1 MSIVVVPTYNE
12 SENIAELKR
21 RLPKD
26 VEVLIV
32 DDSPNDETAE
42 AARGVGFQVL
52 RRSGKRGLSSA
63 VVEGIRSCDSEKV
76 IIMDADLQHPPELIP
91 RLLEELDLHDFVVAS
106 RYVDGGGCAEWDL
119 DRRVIS
125 RVANL
130 AARPL
135 TPVKDA
141 VSGFFGFKRGGL
153 PKLGGVSSRGFKI
166 MLELLVRGNW
176 ASAIEIPYTFGVRK
190 RGKTKLGFRQIIGYL
205 LQLISLYLF
214 KFRILRFGI
223 IGLSGV
229 VVHLPILYVLTEFVG
244 LLYLWSA
251 VISIIC
257 ASTSNYFLNHL
268 WTFSGQRSAAHNHF
282 LGWGKYQ
289 LMSGITDGLYLGTLA
304 LLVELGGIYY
314 MLSAGMAMVIIFIAK
329 YLVARFY
336 IWKKE
341 VQSGEETI
349 H

>member
-1 MSIVVVPTYNE
+1 MSTIVIVPTFNE
-12 SENIAELKR
+12 KENIVELKR

-26 VEVLIV
+26 VDVLVV
-32 DDSPNDETAE
+32 DDSPNEETANE
-42 AARGVGFQVL
+42 ARGVGFQVF
-52 RRSGKRGLSSA
+52 RRNGEKGLSSA
-63 VVEGIRSCDSEKV
+63 VIDGIQASGSEKV
-76 IIMDADLQHPPELIP
+76 IVMDADLQHPPELIP
-91 RLLEELDLHDFVVAS
+91 RLLEELEKHDFVVAS

-119 DRRVIS
+119 DRKIIS

-141 VSGFFGFKRGGL
+141 VSGFFGFRRDRL
-153 PKLGGVSSRGFKI
+153 PELKSVNDRGFKI
-166 MLELLVRGNW
+166 MLELLVKGSW
-176 ASAIEIPYTFGVRK
+176 TSVIEIPYTFGVRK
-190 RGKTKLGFRQIIGYL
+190 RGETKLGLRQITDYL
-205 LQLISLYLF
+205 LQLVSLYLF

-229 VVHLPILYVLTEFVG
+229 VVHLPILYALTEFVG

-251 VISIIC
+251 IISIIC

-314 MLSAGMAMVIIFIAK
+314 MLSAGLAMIIVFVAK
-329 YLVARFY
+329 YLVAKLW
-336 IWKKE
+336 IWRRA
-341 VQSGEETI
+341 
-349 H
+349 